1 MPAAQIGAAGIAFRR
16 RLVSVPGSARAA
28 SSRRS
33 RPPQA
38 AWRGPARSAGTHG
51 EEPRQSTKETIMKP
65 TMTLGQP
72 WVREIVPGVFR
83 VGTTFLGC
91 YAVEDAGA
99 YTFIDVGLPGY
110 WPQMT
115 QFLAARNAPLSSIK
129 AVVLTHFHP
138 DHMGNA
144 ERLRKQ
150 AGAAVLVDH
159 DDRTGAMAK
168 KRAALSPLWKPP
180 VLHLVGHFVRNGV
193 ARTEPV
199 AEASGFADEEVL
211 DVPGRPRVIHTPG
224 HTAGN
229 VALSLTDR
237 EVLIAGDTLA
247 TLSLI
252 PGESGPQLLPRFL
265 NEDHDRALASLEKI
279 EPVNARWVLPGHGLP
294 WEGSPQQAVKL
305 ARQIAA
311 RTS

>member
-1 MPAAQIGAAGIAFRR
+1 VNATVNVTRNAQPG
-16 RLVSVPGSARAA
+16 RLG
-28 SSRRS
+28 
-33 RPPQA
+33 
-38 AWRGPARSAGTHG
+38 
-51 EEPRQSTKETIMKP
+51 K
-65 TMTLGQP
+65 P

-115 QFLAARNAPLSSIK
+115 RFLAARNAPLSSVK
-129 AVVLTHFHP
+129 AVVLTHYHP

-144 ERLRKQ
+144 ERIRTQ
-150 AGAAVLVDH
+150 AGAAVLVHH
-159 DDRTGAMAK
+159 DDRAAAMRK
-168 KRAALSPLWKPP
+168 DRPALLPLWKPP
-180 VLHLVGHFVRNGV
+180 VLHLVGHFLRNGV
-193 ARTEPV
+193 ARTAPV
-199 AEASGFADEEVL
+199 AEASGFADEEIL
-211 DVPGRPRVIHTPG
+211 DVPGLPRVIHTPG

-229 VALSLTDR
+229 AALSLADR
-237 EVLIAGDTLA
+237 DVLIVGDTLA
-247 TLSLI
+247 TLSLSH
-252 PGESGPQLLPRFL
+252 GESGPQLLPRFL

-279 EPVNARWVLPGHGLP
+279 EPVRARWVLPGHGLP

>member
-1 MPAAQIGAAGIAFRR
+1 MTITRIAQPG
-16 RLVSVPGSARAA
+16 RL
-28 SSRRS
+28 
-33 RPPQA
+33 
-38 AWRGPARSAGTHG
+38 
-51 EEPRQSTKETIMKP
+51 K
-65 TMTLGQP
+65 LGQP

-115 QFLAARNAPLSSIK
+115 RFLAARNAPLSSVK
-129 AVVLTHFHP
+129 AVVLTHYHP

-144 ERLRKQ
+144 ERFRTQ
-150 AGAAVLVDH
+150 AGAAVLVHH
-159 DDRTGAMAK
+159 DDRAAAMRK
-168 KRAALSPLWKPP
+168 SRPALYPLWKPP
-180 VLHLVGHFVRNGV
+180 VLHLVGHFLRNGV

-229 VALSLTDR
+229 VALSLADR
-237 EVLIAGDTLA
+237 EVLIVGDTLA
-247 TLSLI
+247 TLSLL
-252 PGESGPQLLPRFL
+252 PGESGPQLLPRFM

-279 EPVNARWVLPGHGLP
+279 EPVKARWVLPAHGLP

>member
-1 MPAAQIGAAGIAFRR
+1 MDMTRIAQ
-16 RLVSVPGSARAA
+16 PGR
-28 SSRRS
+28 
-33 RPPQA
+33 
-38 AWRGPARSAGTHG
+38 
-51 EEPRQSTKETIMKP
+51 
-65 TMTLGQP
+65 LGQP
-72 WVREIVPGVFR
+72 WVQEIVPGVFR

-115 QFLAARNAPLSSIK
+115 RFLAARSAPLSS
-129 AVVLTHFHP
+129 
-138 DHMGNA
+138 
-144 ERLRKQ
+144 
-150 AGAAVLVDH
+150 
-159 DDRTGAMAK
+159 
-168 KRAALSPLWKPP
+168 
-180 VLHLVGHFVRNGV
+180 HLVGHFLRNGV

-199 AEASGFADEEVL
+199 AEASGFADEEIL

-229 VALSLTDR
+229 AALSLADR
-237 EVLIAGDTLA
+237 EVLIVGDTLA
-247 TLSLI
+247 TLSLV

-279 EPVNARWVLPGHGLP
+279 EPVKARWVLPGHGLP

>member
-1 MPAAQIGAAGIAFRR
+1 MPGEGLTQEPSSTRRPVSAGDRLVAAQPSVRTGAGHTRKGDLSDR
-16 RLVSVPGSARAA
+16 HPNRA
-28 SSRRS
+28 
-33 RPPQA
+33 Q
-38 AWRGPARSAGTHG
+38 PAR
-51 EEPRQSTKETIMKP
+51 
-65 TMTLGQP
+65 LGQP

-110 WPQMT
+110 WPQDDPVPRRT
-115 QFLAARNAPLSSIK
+115 ERSARHQVK
-129 AVVLTHFHP
+129 AVVLTHYHP

-144 ERLRKQ
+144 ERLRTQ
-150 AGAAVLVDH
+150 AGAAVLVHH
-159 DDRTGAMAK
+159 DDRAAAMRK
-168 KRAALSPLWKPP
+168 GRPPLYPLWKPP
-180 VLHLVGHFVRNGV
+180 VLHLVGHFLRNGV
-193 ARTEPV
+193 ARTAPV
-199 AEASGFADEEVL
+199 AEASGFGGEDVL

-229 VALSLTDR
+229 SALSLADR
-237 EVLIAGDTLA
+237 EVLIVGDTLA
-247 TLSLI
+247 TLSLS
-252 PGESGPQLLPRFL
+252 PGESGPQLLPRFI
-265 NEDHDRALASLEKI
+265 NEVHNRALASLEKI
-279 EPVNARWVLPGHGLP
+279 EPVKTRWVLPGHGLP

>member
-1 MPAAQIGAAGIAFRR
+1 MPGPVELAAQLPLTAHRQFAPVPVLSQARGRQPPPATRRDRRASTRKRRKPDSSLGCSPKQPRAF
-16 RLVSVPGSARAA
+16 
-28 SSRRS
+28 
-33 RPPQA
+33 
-38 AWRGPARSAGTHG
+38 
-51 EEPRQSTKETIMKP
+51 
-65 TMTLGQP
+65 
-72 WVREIVPGVFR
+72 
-83 VGTTFLGC
+83 GTTFLGC

-115 QFLAARNAPLSSIK
+115 RFLAARNAPLSSVK
-129 AVVLTHFHP
+129 AVVLTHYHP

-144 ERLRKQ
+144 ERLRTQ
-150 AGAAVLVDH
+150 AGAAVLVHH
-159 DDRTGAMAK
+159 DDRAAAMRK
-168 KRAALSPLWKPP
+168 SRPALYPLWKPP
-180 VLHLVGHFVRNGV
+180 VLHLVGHFLRNGV
-193 ARTEPV
+193 ARTAPV

-229 VALSLTDR
+229 AALSLADR
-237 EVLIAGDTLA
+237 EVLIVGDTLA
-247 TLSLI
+247 TLSLTH
-252 PGESGPQLLPRFL
+252 GESGPQLLPRFM